1 VRSASLTGLSLPK
14 RLQALC
20 QAAGEVVDAVV
31 KPLNK
36 DIEEYPLLDVVAG
49 LYSDKTTGV

>member
-1 VRSASLTGLSLPK
+1 MSLTGLGLPK

-49 LYSDKTTGV
+49 LYSDKTTGM